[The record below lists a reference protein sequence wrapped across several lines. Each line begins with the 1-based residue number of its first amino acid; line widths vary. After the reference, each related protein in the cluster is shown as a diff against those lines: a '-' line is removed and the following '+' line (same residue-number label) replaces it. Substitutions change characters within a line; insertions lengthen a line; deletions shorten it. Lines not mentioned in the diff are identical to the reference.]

1 MKAAPSHPLIDRAEE
16 VRLSAASIEA
26 VGSELPRSQPEVEAL
41 LVEAIEGNFARAFT
55 LLSLAALNEGIV
67 VDAALMVHGVRL
79 LPDPRYV
86 AKLVG
91 RVSGD
96 IAEVLVGEVEG
107 RRLSWEREAA
117 SLFLAAWWAQE
128 RELTHHNVSIARRA
142 RILAREPLGIESQ
155 LLLVAAGEI
164 LSDANFDLLMSRMAA
179 AQSPA
184 AAAMVADALLEYAKQ
199 PITWNVDDED
209 ESAHVSTR
217 RRSVAR
223 VGRNDPCPCGS
234 GKKYKRCCIDKDQE
248 RLRDSS
254 DIVGV
259 TQAELRRELEDFLTL
274 ERINGLRAH
283 ELVRLDPKR
292 IDPKLH
298 RAVLN
303 RLNQFWEIEAVRHFF
318 AAVGVEGLEGHFMDA
333 IDRAI
338 ESSNLNEARALLAL
352 HDAPE
357 ERWVGFPF
365 RFLKRGIEEV
375 EALDILNGEA
385 SRFIDDGAI
394 DLAIDLLKSPWPYLG
409 ILVARGVAPHAPFM
423 DLDTLLGELGRT
435 RDRLDLAALDP
446 IEDTLDL
453 WGWRDELD
461 DDADWTSGTPRV
473 ASDARQDVS
482 GSVQAQLDT
491 KEDELGRLRK
501 ELSGLREQIE
511 TQEPSEPPAVPEPHA
526 PERKSED
533 PEPGRLAELKQRVDS
548 LKGELNQ
555 RHTERNDLR
564 RQLERERKKVHMLEA
579 EHEATPQTTL
589 VDEAESEP
597 DNVDLSEPTRFRVP
611 VFTKRVRASLQHLPD
626 ATKRHALVLVSRI
639 AAGDHAAL
647 RGTRRL
653 AADRTV
659 WRQRVG
665 RDYRVLFRMTDEELE
680 VLDVVHRQ
688 DLERTVRL
696 LK

>member
-91 RVSGD
+91 RVSGNV
-96 IAEVLVGEVEG
+96 AEALVGEVEG

-292 IDPKLH
+292 IDSKLH

-491 KEDELGRLRK
+491 KEDELAGCERNFQGSASRSRLRSL
-501 ELSGLREQIE
+501 LSRRRSPNP
-511 TQEPSEPPAVPEPHA
+511 TRPSGRAKTRSPAV
-526 PERKSED
+526 
-533 PEPGRLAELKQRVDS
+533 
-548 LKGELNQ
+548 
-555 RHTERNDLR
+555 
-564 RQLERERKKVHMLEA
+564 
-579 EHEATPQTTL
+579 
-589 VDEAESEP
+589 
-597 DNVDLSEPTRFRVP
+597 
-611 VFTKRVRASLQHLPD
+611 
-626 ATKRHALVLVSRI
+626 SRS
-639 AAGDHAAL
+639 
-647 RGTRRL
+647 
-653 AADRTV
+653 
-659 WRQRVG
+659 
-665 RDYRVLFRMTDEELE
+665 
-680 VLDVVHRQ
+680 
-688 DLERTVRL
+688 
-696 LK
+696 